1 MSSSDELPD
10 WSVFNERDLPEAVD
24 LLSPASE
31 LAAILQLFQANL
43 SAEKKA
49 AEDIREEG
57 LKILAQQA
65 VFVVRLETAL
75 ERHKPKFEQTSLNK
89 VYRSLRIIKDQ
100 MLDGLREAGLNIVI
114 PQGQPF
120 DDIANSVTIV
130 GWKFSEDFPAEV
142 VAEVL
147 EPIVFYG
154 DRLVHLGVVVMG
166 APKAQEVTDM
176 ASTYGLNQI

>member
-10 WSVFNERDLPEAVD
+10 WSVFSERDLPEVVD

-31 LAAILQLFQANL
+31 LAAILQVFEANL
-43 SAEKKA
+43 STEKKA
-49 AEDIREEG
+49 AGDIRKEG

-75 ERHKPKFEQTSLNK
+75 ERHKPKFEQASLNK
-89 VYRSLRIIKDQ
+89 IYRSLRIIKDQ

-114 PQGQPF
+114 PQGQSF
-120 DDIANSVTIV
+120 DDVADSVSVV
-130 GWKFSEDFPAEV
+130 GWKFSEDFPAEI

-154 DRLVHLGVVVMG
+154 DLLVHSGVVVMG

>member
-10 WSVFNERDLPEAVD
+10 WSVFSERDLPEAIE

-43 SAEKKA
+43 SAEKNA
-49 AEDIREEG
+49 AEDIRHEG

-65 VFVVRLETAL
+65 VFIVQLEAAL
-75 ERHKPKFEQTSLNK
+75 ERHKPKFEQASLNK

-100 MLDGLREAGLNIVI
+100 MLDGLKVAGLNIVI
-114 PQGQPF
+114 PQGQRF
-120 DDIANSVTIV
+120 DDVADSVSVV

-154 DRLVHLGVVVMG
+154 DRLVHPGLVVMG
-166 APKAQEVTDM
+166 APKTQEVTDM